1 MPLKNSTKNNA
12 AVLLG
17 IIWSVGIS
25 IFAVYSFVADQE
37 IVSIWGPIVMIYSTY
52 KFNSQIRGE
61 SRVSLLSFLLF
72 MGGLLSVLAGVAEAF
87 WNQAFLNLIL
97 VPIGAIHVVVG
108 YWAYQNLSEQ
118 QSNHLPGLNQLDTD
132 YEIINF
138 TNVGELVVKMKAGD
152 WDAAT
157 RGEYKIEVSDAAVQV
172 IAEQTLR
179 RCLAAIH
186 LSKSNSNQSKF
197 DSKKHLEELV
207 NELDQ
212 GSMYQLYPLCSDEE
226 IYLEYFYFNDLDLRN
241 EVQIILA
248 EISPELDYSN
258 SEAFE
263 KLETEYFENTPC
275 AKYWP
280 IISKYL

>member
-1 MPLKNSTKNNA
+1 MPLKNCTKNNA

-17 IIWSVGIS
+17 IFWSVGIS
-25 IFAVYSFVADQE
+25 IFAVYSFVAHQTYFA
-37 IVSIWGPIVMIYSTY
+37 SIAGPITVIHATY
-52 KFNSQIRGE
+52 KFYGQIRGE

-72 MGGLLSVLAGVAEAF
+72 MGGLHLVVAGLLFQPFPYYVGP
-87 WNQAFLNLIL
+87 IL
-97 VPIGAIHVVVG
+97 LLIGALHFVIG

-118 QSNHLPGLNQLDTD
+118 QSNHLPGLKQLDTD

-138 TNVGELVVKMKAGD
+138 TDVGELVAKMKAGD
-152 WDAAT
+152 WDAVT

-275 AKYWP
+275 AQYWP

>member
-1 MPLKNSTKNNA
+1 MPLKNSTKNNVA
-12 AVLLG
+12 ILLG
-17 IIWSVGIS
+17 IFWSVGIS
-25 IFAVYSFVADQE
+25 IFAVYSFVAHQTYFA
-37 IVSIWGPIVMIYSTY
+37 SIAFPIVVIHSTY
-52 KFNSQIRGE
+52 KFHGQIRGE
-61 SRVSLLSFLLF
+61 SRVSPLSFFLFFGGLCLVIAGLLF
-72 MGGLLSVLAGVAEAF
+72 LPLYYYVGPILLL
-87 WNQAFLNLIL
+87 
-97 VPIGAIHVVVG
+97 IGALHVVVG

-138 TNVGELVVKMKAGD
+138 TNVGELVAKMKAGD
-152 WDAAT
+152 WDAVT

-186 LSKSNSNQSKF
+186 LSKSNQSKF

-212 GSMYQLYPLCSDEE
+212 GSMYQLHPLCSDEG

-248 EISPELDYSN
+248 EILPELDYSN

>member
-12 AVLLG
+12 AVFLG
-17 IIWSVGIS
+17 IFWSVGIS
-25 IFAVYSFVADQE
+25 IFAVYIFVADLG
-37 IVSIWGPIVMIYSTY
+37 IVSIWGPIAMIYSTY
-52 KFNSQIRGE
+52 KFNKQIRGE

-87 WNQAFLNLIL
+87 WDQAFLNLIL

-118 QSNHLPGLNQLDTD
+118 QSNHLPGLKQLDTD

-152 WDAAT
+152 WDAVT

-186 LSKSNSNQSKF
+186 LSKSNPNQSKF

-212 GSMYQLYPLCSDEE
+212 GSMYQLYPLCSNKEF
-226 IYLEYFYFNDLDLRN
+226 YLEYFYFNDLDLRN

-248 EISPELDYSN
+248 EISPELNHSN
-258 SEAFE
+258 SVAFE
-263 KLETEYFENTPC
+263 KLEREYFENTKC

>member
-1 MPLKNSTKNNA
+1 MPLKNSTKNNVA
-12 AVLLG
+12 ILLG
-17 IIWSVGIS
+17 IFWSVGIS

-37 IVSIWGPIVMIYSTY
+37 IVSIWGPIVIIYSTY
-52 KFNSQIRGE
+52 KFKSQIRGE

-87 WNQAFLNLIL
+87 WNQAFLYLIL
-97 VPIGAIHVVVG
+97 VPIGALHVVIG

-118 QSNHLPGLNQLDTD
+118 QSNYLPGLNQLDTD

-138 TNVGELVVKMKAGD
+138 TNVGELVLKMKAGD
-152 WDAAT
+152 WDAID
-157 RGEYKIEVSDAAVQV
+157 RGEYKIEVSDAALQV

-186 LSKSNSNQSKF
+186 LSKSNPNQSKF

-212 GSMYQLYPLCSDEE
+212 GSMYQLHPLCSDEG

-248 EISPELDYSN
+248 EISPELDFSN
-258 SEAFE
+258 SVALE

>member
-25 IFAVYSFVADQE
+25 IFAVYSFVVHQTYFA
-37 IVSIWGPIVMIYSTY
+37 SIAFPIVVIHSTY
-52 KFNSQIRGE
+52 KFHGQIRGE
-61 SRVSLLSFLLF
+61 SRVSPLSFFLFFGGLCLVISGLLF
-72 MGGLLSVLAGVAEAF
+72 QPLSYY
-87 WNQAFLNLIL
+87 
-97 VPIGAIHVVVG
+97 VPILLLIGALHVVVG
-108 YWAYQNLSEQ
+108 YWAYQNSTEE
-118 QSNHLPGLNQLDTD
+118 QSNRLPGLNQLDTD

-138 TNVGELVVKMKAGD
+138 TNVGELVLKMKAGD
-152 WDAAT
+152 WDAID
-157 RGEYKIEVSDAAVQV
+157 RGEYKIEVSDAALQV

-186 LSKSNSNQSKF
+186 LSKSNPNQSKF

-212 GSMYQLYPLCSDEE
+212 GSMYQLHPLCSDEG

-248 EISPELDYSN
+248 EILPELDYSN

>member
-1 MPLKNSTKNNA
+1 MPLKNSTKNNVA
-12 AVLLG
+12 ILLG
-17 IIWSVGIS
+17 IFWSVGIS
-25 IFAVYSFVADQE
+25 IFAVYSFVAHQTYFA
-37 IVSIWGPIVMIYSTY
+37 SIAFPIVVIHSTY
-52 KFNSQIRGE
+52 KFHGQIRGE
-61 SRVSLLSFLLF
+61 SRVSPLSFFLFFGGLCLVIAGLLF
-72 MGGLLSVLAGVAEAF
+72 LPLYYYVGPILLL
-87 WNQAFLNLIL
+87 
-97 VPIGAIHVVVG
+97 IGALHVVVG

-138 TNVGELVVKMKAGD
+138 TNVGELVAKMKAGD
-152 WDAAT
+152 WDAVT

-212 GSMYQLYPLCSDEE
+212 GSMYQLHPLCSDEG
-226 IYLEYFYFNDLDLRN
+226 IYLEYFYFNDRDLRN

-248 EISPELDYSN
+248 EILPELDYSN

>member
-1 MPLKNSTKNNA
+1 MPLKNSTKNNVA
-12 AVLLG
+12 ILLG
-17 IIWSVGIS
+17 IFWSVGIS
-25 IFAVYSFVADQE
+25 IFAVYSFVAHQTYFA
-37 IVSIWGPIVMIYSTY
+37 SIAFPIVVIHSTY
-52 KFNSQIRGE
+52 KFHGQIRGE
-61 SRVSLLSFLLF
+61 SRVSPLSFFLFFGGLCLVIAGLLF
-72 MGGLLSVLAGVAEAF
+72 LPLYYYVGPILLL
-87 WNQAFLNLIL
+87 
-97 VPIGAIHVVVG
+97 IGALHVVVG

-138 TNVGELVVKMKAGD
+138 TNVGELVAKMKAGD
-152 WDAAT
+152 WDAVT

-212 GSMYQLYPLCSDEE
+212 GSMYQLHPLCSDEG

>member
-1 MPLKNSTKNNA
+1 MPLKNSTKNNVA
-12 AVLLG
+12 ILLG
-17 IIWSVGIS
+17 IFWSVGIS
-25 IFAVYSFVADQE
+25 IFAVYSFVAHQTYFA
-37 IVSIWGPIVMIYSTY
+37 SIAFPIVVIHSTY
-52 KFNSQIRGE
+52 KFHGQIRGE
-61 SRVSLLSFLLF
+61 SRVSPLSLFLFFGGLCLVIAGLLF
-72 MGGLLSVLAGVAEAF
+72 QPLSYYVGPILLL
-87 WNQAFLNLIL
+87 
-97 VPIGAIHVVVG
+97 IGALHVVVG
-108 YWAYQNLSEQ
+108 YWAYQNSTEE
-118 QSNHLPGLNQLDTD
+118 QSNRLPGLNQLDTD

-138 TNVGELVVKMKAGD
+138 TNVGELVLKMKAGD
-152 WDAAT
+152 WDAID
-157 RGEYKIEVSDAAVQV
+157 RGEYKIEVSDAALQV

-186 LSKSNSNQSKF
+186 LSKSNPNQSKF

-248 EISPELDYSN
+248 EISPELDFSN
-258 SEAFE
+258 SVALE
-263 KLETEYFENTPC
+263 KLETEYFDNTPC

>member
-1 MPLKNSTKNNA
+1 
-12 AVLLG
+12 
-17 IIWSVGIS
+17 
-25 IFAVYSFVADQE
+25 
-37 IVSIWGPIVMIYSTY
+37 
-52 KFNSQIRGE
+52 
-61 SRVSLLSFLLF
+61 

-87 WNQAFLNLIL
+87 WNQAFLNLVL
-97 VPIGAIHVVVG
+97 VPIGALHVVIG

-118 QSNHLPGLNQLDTD
+118 QSNHLPGLSQLDTD

-138 TNVGELVVKMKAGD
+138 TNVGELVLKMKAGD
-152 WDAAT
+152 WDAID
-157 RGEYKIEVSDAAVQV
+157 RGEYKIEVSDAALQA
-172 IAEQTLR
+172 IGEQTLR
-179 RCLAAIH
+179 RCLTAIQ
-186 LSKSNSNQSKF
+186 LLKSNPNQTKS
-197 DSKKHLEELV
+197 DSKKYLEELV

-226 IYLEYFYFNDLDLRN
+226 IYLEYFYFNDLNLRN
-241 EVQIILA
+241 EVRIILA
-248 EISPELDYSN
+248 EILPELDRSN